1 MADDQSRKAFIIKH
15 MNNDHAR
22 SLSLYLR
29 AYCAVSPS
37 AAQSPTLEDLRLTDM
52 IISSQGSRYIIPFT
66 PPLASLSDTRA
77 RVVAMHKES
86 LRRLNLSDTK
96 VTSYIPP
103 QGAQVIG
110 FALCLATLVGYS
122 RRANFEPGSLLYDT
136 LDLGARFPGFTEF
149 SVKWQPWVFGSLAGA
164 HAFEAV
170 FLLGWMRLRKHGVKI
185 FSGLWWTWM
194 VLGFVE
200 GFPAWMRFDAEV
212 KRVESEGEHEKS
224 T

>member
-29 AYCAVSPS
+29 AYCAVSAS

-52 IISSQGSRYIIPFT
+52 IISARGSRYIIPFT
-66 PPLASLSDTRA
+66 PPLASLSETRA

-212 KRVESEGEHEKS
+212 KRIESEGEHEKS

>member
-1 MADDQSRKAFIIKH
+1 MADDKSRKAVIIKH

-29 AYCAVSPS
+29 AYCAVSPR
-37 AAQSPTLEDLRLTDM
+37 AAQSPILEDLRLTDM
-52 IISSQGSRYIIPFT
+52 IISAQGSRYIIPFT
-66 PPLASLSDTRA
+66 PPLASISDTRA

-96 VTSYIPP
+96 ITTYLPP
-103 QGAQVIG
+103 QGPQVIG
-110 FALCLATLVGYS
+110 FALCLTALVAYS
-122 RRANFEPGSLLYDT
+122 HRANFEPGSVLYDT
-136 LDLGARFPGFTEF
+136 LDLGARAPGFTEF
-149 SVKWQPWVFGSLAGA
+149 SVKWQPWVFGILAGL
-164 HAFEAV
+164 HAFEAAV
-170 FLLGWMRLRKHGVKI
+170 LLGWMRLRKHGVEM
-185 FSGLWWTWM
+185 FSGLWWTWI

-212 KRVESEGEHEKS
+212 KRIENEGGHEKS